1 MGEQAQSAC
10 FSPDGEVIVVGTV
23 TGKWVVLSSSTREV
37 FSVNQESGGG
47 EPVYSCK
54 FSPDGSMLAL
64 GSRDNA
70 IYIYQVRLRE
80 SSEFNKFPE
89 PFGTH
94 QKLNYYK
101 FVYS

>member
-1 MGEQAQSAC
+1 M
-10 FSPDGEVIVVGTV
+10 VGTV

-70 IYIYQVRLRE
+70 IYIYQVKHQRE
-80 SSEFNKFPE
+80 FR
-89 PFGTH
+89 
-94 QKLNYYK
+94 
-101 FVYS
+101 V